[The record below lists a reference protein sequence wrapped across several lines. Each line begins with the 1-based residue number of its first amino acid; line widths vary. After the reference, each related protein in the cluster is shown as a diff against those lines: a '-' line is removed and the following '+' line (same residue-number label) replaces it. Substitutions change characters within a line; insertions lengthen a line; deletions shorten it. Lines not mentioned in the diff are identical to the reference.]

1 MESDKTKK
9 RRVIAPNFHKYPEL
23 ALQLLEDEKKAR
35 EAMRKRAELGI
46 KTEIPED
53 IDKIIKEA
61 EVA

>member
-1 MESDKTKK
+1 
-9 RRVIAPNFHKYPEL
+9 
-23 ALQLLEDEKKAR
+23 
-35 EAMRKRAELGI
+35 MRKRAELGI

>member
-1 MESDKTKK
+1 MEGYKIEKDVIIHDFSKDKE
-9 RRVIAPNFHKYPEL
+9 R
-23 ALQLLEDEKKAR
+23 ALRILEDEKKAR